1 MTDGRNRA
9 TDLLRAA
16 KADPSTVDLDAV
28 AVLLEADAGT
38 DRNSALKVFAAVA
51 HAEPDRAA
59 ERIDLV
65 ADRLDDSH
73 LVARCTAAMVLAQVA
88 EERPATVEPAVPT
101 LIGLL
106 DEEPPLLR
114 FRAARALA
122 PVATV
127 RPAAFVDHAD
137 VLVDVLDDGPVVD
150 HDAPDDEFERATLG
164 TNRSR
169 GEAAGKD
176 RRRSRRTRE
185 AAANLLVE
193 VARESPDAL
202 YDRRPALVTLLS
214 DDDEA
219 VRAAVVEAF
228 RHLAEADPDAAAPA
242 VDRLIDLL
250 GDDAEVVR
258 ARAVRALGYAE
269 ATGAIP
275 ALGALAE
282 SGDEEVPATA
292 ADTAEWLR
300 DKR

>member
-1 MTDGRNRA
+1 MTDVRNRA

-28 AVLLEADAGT
+28 ASLLEADAGT

-59 ERIDLV
+59 ERVDLV
-65 ADRLDDSH
+65 ADRLGDSH
-73 LVARCTAAMVLAQVA
+73 LVAQCTAAMVLAQVA
-88 EERPATVEPAVPT
+88 EERPGAVEPAVPP
-101 LIGLL
+101 LIELL

-122 PVATV
+122 PVAAE
-127 RPAAFVDHAD
+127 RPAAFVDYAD
-137 VLVDVLDDGPVVD
+137 ALVDVFDEGPTVD
-150 HDAPDDEFERATLG
+150 RDAPDDEVERATLG
-164 TNRSR
+164 TNQSR

-176 RRRSRRTRE
+176 RKRSRRTRE

-193 VARESPDAL
+193 VASESPDAL
-202 YDRRPALVTLLS
+202 YDRRSALVTLLS

-219 VRAAVVEAF
+219 VRAAVVETF
-228 RHLAEADPDAAAPA
+228 RHLAEADPDAVEPA

-269 ATGAIP
+269 ATGAVP
-275 ALGALAE
+275 ALEALAE
-282 SGDEEVPATA
+282 SDDGEVAATA

-300 DKR
+300 DRR

>member
-1 MTDGRNRA
+1 MADGRSRA

-28 AVLLEADAGT
+28 EDLLDADAGT

-65 ADRLDDSH
+65 ADHLDDSH

-88 EERPATVEPAVPT
+88 EERPAPVAPAVPT
-101 LIGLL
+101 LVELL
-106 DEEPPLLR
+106 GEEPPLLR
-114 FRAARALA
+114 YRAARALA
-122 PVATV
+122 PVAEA
-127 RPAAFVDHAD
+127 RPTAFVDHAD
-137 VLVDVLDDGPVVD
+137 ALVDVLDDGPTVD
-150 HDAPDDEFERATLG
+150 VDAPGDEVERATLG
-164 TNRSR
+164 TNQSR

-176 RRRSRRTRE
+176 LKRSRCARE

-202 YDRRPALVTLLS
+202 ADRRSTLVTLLS

-219 VRAAVVEAF
+219 VRAAVVEVF
-228 RHLAEADPDAAAPA
+228 RSLAEDDPDAAEQA
-242 VDRLIDLL
+242 VPTLVDLL
-250 GDDAEVVR
+250 DDDAEVVR
-258 ARAVRALGYAE
+258 VRAVRALGYAE
-269 ATGAIP
+269 ATSAVP
-275 ALGALAE
+275 ALESLAE
-282 SGDEEVPATA
+282 PGDGEVAAAA

-300 DKR
+300 EAR